1 MVVQQNKK
9 EVTIKLKKFEWIKL
23 KFLFDNFNI
32 SYNEVKEYLKEK
44 RQNKNWRFA
53 NDK

>member
-1 MVVQQNKK
+1 MVVHQNKK

-23 KFLFDNFNI
+23 KYLFDNFNI
-32 SYNEVKEYLKEK
+32 SYQELKQYLVEKKEDK
-44 RQNKNWRFA
+44 RWRFA